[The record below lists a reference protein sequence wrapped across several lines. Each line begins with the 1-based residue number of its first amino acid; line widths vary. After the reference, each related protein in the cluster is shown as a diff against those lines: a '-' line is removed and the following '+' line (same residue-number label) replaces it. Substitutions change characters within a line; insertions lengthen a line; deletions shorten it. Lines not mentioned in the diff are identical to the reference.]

1 MSERRPALPTLVPA
15 PTGPGTLPYGLPAP
29 TGTPLLA
36 APRSVQIE
44 ALEHVA
50 IRVAD
55 LRVAEAFY
63 REFFGMEV
71 VWRVHRAGEQWE
83 YLPADYDWETGF
95 RAGIIPQY
103 VLLRNGPLAL
113 LLQFAGRGT
122 VFVEP
127 RLVHLS
133 LRVSPQTLLELRAE
147 VLVRGYA
154 VAESRDH
161 SFVFRDPFGITWH
174 LTDLAL
180 DHPSRADHEGS

>member
-1 MSERRPALPTLVPA
+1 MSEQIAPTQAALVPA
-15 PTGPGTLPYGLPAP
+15 PLGSGLLPYGLPDPGAQ
-29 TGTPLLA
+29 PLL
-36 APRSVQIE
+36 PSGRTVRIE
-44 ALEHVA
+44 AFRHVA

-55 LRVAEAFY
+55 LQVAECFY

-71 VWRVHRAGEQWE
+71 VWRVRRAGEAWE
-83 YLPADYDWETGF
+83 YFPSDFDWD
-95 RAGIIPQY
+95 AGLRSGVFPQY

-133 LRVSPQTLLELRAE
+133 LRVTPETLLELRAD

-154 VAESRDH
+154 VAESNEH

-174 LTDLAL
+174 VTDRPA
-180 DHPSRADHEGS
+180 S